1 MVFEEKQNLKINY
14 MKIQTYLSL
23 SLAAVFLMSCDP
35 KNSTAQTTENPEE
48 ASNTPVETERANT
61 NYKPAFKGQTRIAG
75 VKTTTAYQ
83 VDKLAESLNKPWAV
97 IPLPDGRLL
106 ITEKAGKMQ
115 IYDETGLRVKTIEGF
130 PEVDDRGQGGLLD
143 VALDPDFQNN
153 QMIYWS
159 FSEKQSDGKNLMA
172 VAKGKLNEAAGKVE
186 NVTVIFRA
194 TPSLE
199 STLHFGS
206 RLIFDKDENLFVST
220 GERSELPGRVQA
232 QDLKSGLGKIFKMT
246 KDGAPAPGNPFIGQE
261 GVVEQIYSFGH
272 RNPQGLDIHPVTGE
286 LWETEFG
293 PRGGD
298 ELNLVKAGK
307 DYGWPTITYGI
318 EYAGDKIG
326 NPAIQQKE
334 GMEQPIYYWD
344 PVLSPSGMS
353 FYKGNAIPEWEN
365 NLFIGGLSSQ
375 HIARLVIENNKV
387 VGEERLL
394 ADENQRFRDIA
405 YHDGMLYA
413 VTDQGNLYRIKKK

>member
-1 MVFEEKQNLKINY
+1 

-48 ASNTPVETERANT
+48 ASNAPVETERANT
-61 NYKPAFKGQTRIAG
+61 NYKPAFEGQTRIAG

-106 ITEKAGKMQ
+106 ITEKVGKMQ

-172 VAKGKLNEAAGKVE
+172 VAKGKLNEVNGKVE

-318 EYAGDKIG
+318 EYAGGKIG

-375 HIARLVIENNKV
+375 HIARIVIENNKV